1 MRGFA
6 DMTRVTSPPPFGPS
20 PSKPPAASLRMNCA
34 EGRARAKSG
43 ASGAG
48 VSLRSTA
55 VLDFART
62 ERSFLSVP
70 TDTGAAL

>member
-1 MRGFA
+1 MMGFA
-6 DMTRVTSPPPFGPS
+6 DMTRVTSPAPFGPS
-20 PSKPPAASLRMNCA
+20 EV
-34 EGRARAKSG
+34 EGRARAKSR

-62 ERSFLSVP
+62 ERSFRGEFLN
-70 TDTGAAL
+70 TGAAL